1 MIYDKLKTIII
12 YGIGGTVLFGL
23 LWLML
28 RFALPILLPF
38 IIAYVLSCPLRLG
51 AKKLGSLTKMNEN
64 VLKALLLASS
74 LGAIAILLWLGAS
87 NAIGRLRGA
96 LAAVSKELSGE
107 GGLIAEISLAASDFA
122 KRIGGEEFSEA
133 LGALFTNAT
142 SQLSAYIAR
151 AAASIISALPSLA
164 IGAAISIASLFYFTF
179 GYEKTAKALS
189 SILPKKQKTKICQTA
204 SKATKGLGRFIKAYS
219 TIILVTFTELFT
231 GFLILRIKHPFMLAL
246 VISIVDFLPI
256 IGVGGVLIPW
266 AAASF
271 FLGKTGQAVGL
282 LVITA
287 VSWAVRQ
294 PVESKLIGRGA
305 GVHPIFALASVYT
318 GFRIS
323 GVFGMVAAPVLLTA
337 TAVVLREK
345 KTEQP

>member
-1 MIYDKLKTIII
+1 M
-12 YGIGGTVLFGL
+12 
-23 LWLML
+23 
-28 RFALPILLPF
+28 
-38 IIAYVLSCPLRLG
+38 
-51 AKKLGSLTKMNEN
+51 
-64 VLKALLLASS
+64 
-74 LGAIAILLWLGAS
+74 
-87 NAIGRLRGA
+87 
-96 LAAVSKELSGE
+96 
-107 GGLIAEISLAASDFA
+107 
-122 KRIGGEEFSEA
+122 
-133 LGALFTNAT
+133 
-142 SQLSAYIAR
+142 Q
-151 AAASIISALPSLA
+151 
-164 IGAAISIASLFYFTF
+164 
-179 GYEKTAKALS
+179 
-189 SILPKKQKTKICQTA
+189 
-204 SKATKGLGRFIKAYS
+204 ATKGLGRFIKAYS

-256 IGVGGVLIPW
+256 LGVGGVLIPW

-271 FLGKTGQAVGL
+271 FLGKTRQAVGL

-345 KTEQP
+345 KQNNLRQNLLSS